1 MESLINL
8 SFGNHELKLKFSKLG
23 VILSINILISDDP
36 KSFREVIE
44 KKYCPEK
51 QLNIPLGNFLKKD
64 SASGDLPLSSQ
75 KNNSS

>member
-23 VILSINILISDDP
+23 VILSINLLISDDP

-44 KKYCPEK
+44 KKYCPEN
-51 QLNIPLGNFLKKD
+51 Q
-64 SASGDLPLSSQ
+64 
-75 KNNSS
+75 